1 MPLLIAG
8 LLIFFGA
15 HLVRVIAPDIRA
27 AMIARLG
34 PLGWRGV
41 YSLVS
46 LAGFVMLVVG
56 YSAVRWVSP
65 MLWGP
70 PAPGLRMVVAL
81 AMIPALILFLSAYVP
96 GRIRATVRHPMMIGT
111 LVWAA
116 AHLLVNGRVA
126 DLLLFGGFLAWA
138 LVVAVASF
146 RRPWTPPARRPS
158 LLWDA
163 VAVLAGLGAWWWLA
177 FGSGHVLLFRMPVM

>member
-1 MPLLIAG
+1 MTLLIAG
-8 LLIFFGA
+8 LLVFLGA
-15 HLVRVIAPDIRA
+15 HLVRVIAPDFRA
-27 AMIARLG
+27 AMIVKLG

-46 LAGFVMLVVG
+46 LAGFVMLAVG
-56 YSAVRWVSP
+56 YATVRWTSP

-70 PAPGLRMVVAL
+70 PAPALRMVVGL
-81 AMIPALILFLSAYVP
+81 AMVPALILFLAAYVP
-96 GRIRATVRHPMMIGT
+96 GRIRAAVRHPMMIGT

-138 LVVAVASF
+138 LVVTTASF
-146 RRPWTPPARRPS
+146 RRPWTPPARQPS

-177 FGSGHVLLFRMPVM
+177 FGGGHVLLFRMPVM